1 MAKTNC
7 SIDLSAPGKHA
18 GLIRITV
25 PQNRSS
31 FYTIP
36 IPIVS
41 IRNGNGPTVL
51 LLGGSHGDEFE
62 AQVALT
68 KLAQVMAPAQI
79 NGQLIILPM
88 ANYPAAKAGLRKSP
102 LDDAD
107 LNRSYSESAG
117 SGPTR
122 QIASFIELN
131 LLARTDYLLDLHSG
145 GYSSIYHPI
154 SIVLG
159 GVENK
164 LLEASIALARAFGL
178 SEMLMLEG
186 GADADK
192 GNNIMAATT
201 RRGIPSLTVEIGG
214 GGMLERGPLAVCEG
228 GVQGVLKHL
237 GILRGETAA
246 HVKPTPLVS
255 TGPDCFLYARHDGLF
270 ESGVS
275 LGDRV
280 QWGQI
285 AGTLYFPD
293 DPSRAAEVHHFARN
307 GIVINVRAPALA
319 ERGDMLVRLAH
330 EPHV

>member
-7 SIDLSAPGKHA
+7 SIDLSAPGKRT
-18 GLIRITV
+18 GLVRITA

-36 IPIVS
+36 IPIIS

-68 KLAQVMAPAQI
+68 KLAQCTGPDQI
-79 NGQLIILPM
+79 KGQLIIMPM
-88 ANYPAAKAGLRKSP
+88 ANYPAARAGSRKSP
-102 LDDAD
+102 MDDAD
-107 LNRSYSESAG
+107 LNRSYSDTAG

-122 QIASFIELN
+122 QIASFIELS
-131 LLARTDYLLDLHSG
+131 LLGSTDYLLDLHSG
-145 GYSSIYHPI
+145 GYSSIYRPI

-159 GVENK
+159 GVENR
-164 LLEASIALARAFGL
+164 LLEGSMALARAFGL
-178 SEMLMLEG
+178 SEMLLLEG
-186 GADADK
+186 GENAYK

-214 GGMLERGPLAVCEG
+214 GGMLERKSLALCEA

-237 GILRGETAA
+237 GILQGEVAPSIE
-246 HVKPTPLVS
+246 PTPLLS
-255 TGPDCFLYARHDGLF
+255 AEPDCFLYARHDGLF
-270 ESGVS
+270 VCGVD

-280 QWGQI
+280 QKGQI
-285 AGTLYFPD
+285 AGMIYFPD
-293 DPSRAAEVHHFARN
+293 DPSRAPEAHYFARD
-307 GIVINVRAPALA
+307 GVVINVRAPAQA

-330 EPHV
+330 EPPG